1 MKTRYFVS
9 DSYKLDDNVV
19 GRELYLKHGAYYFKD
34 GIVSNCVTFCGEN
47 QEYEIHITKV
57 EEMELSDFI
66 ADGRTKYELNGIRFV
81 VGEVVVDGSDLYIDV
96 ICDTDCSI
104 TKLCGKSELFIGDYF
119 KSGKEWSIVSR
130 SYNYAKHYHSHIE
143 DIKLVTTCGQC
154 GKVEVQDLG
163 LCSDCISKLP
173 KIESSKVVDIH
184 QNANGSFSVGSVVN
198 MCENDEIVYTR
209 SQYVEAIEKE
219 VPELSDVRNKYDVQ
233 IVGKDGVK
241 TTVDVYRVLNAFEVH
256 DAATQHAIKKLLAAG
271 KRGHKDYVQDLKEGI
286 ASVELAI
293 YEWEQTNV

>member
-34 GIVSNCVTFCGEN
+34 GIVSNCVAFCGEN
-47 QEYEIHITKV
+47 QEYKIHITKV

-81 VGEVVVDGSDLYIDV
+81 VEAIFSDGIYVKIESTKCMNVYSRN
-96 ICDTDCSI
+96 SI
-104 TKLCGKSELFIGDYF
+104 
-119 KSGKEWSIVSR
+119 
-130 SYNYAKHYHSHIE
+130 NAHMHHSHIE
-143 DIKLVTTCGQC
+143 DIKLVTTCVQC

-163 LCSDCISKLP
+163 LCSDCISKLT
-173 KIESSKVVDIH
+173 KIESRKVVDIH
-184 QNANGSFSVGSVVN
+184 QNENGSFSVGGVVN
-198 MCENDEIVYTR
+198 MCEHDEIVYTS

-219 VPELSDVRNKYDVQ
+219 VPELKDVRNKYDVQ

-241 TTVDVYRVLNAFEVH
+241 TTVDVYRVLNAFDVH

-271 KRGHKDYVQDLKEGI
+271 KRGHKDCVQDLKEAI
-286 ASVELAI
+286 ASIELAI
-293 YEWEQTNV
+293 LEWEQENEY

>member
-81 VGEVVVDGSDLYIDV
+81 VETVDFEIGYIGIRTDYAIGGGSDLCAIHSKYSNI
-96 ICDTDCSI
+96 
-104 TKLCGKSELFIGDYF
+104 GKGLS
-119 KSGKEWSIVSR
+119 
-130 SYNYAKHYHSHIE
+130 SHIE

-154 GKVEVQDLG
+154 GKDEVQDNG

-173 KIESSKVVDIH
+173 KIESIKVVDIH
-184 QNANGSFSVGSVVN
+184 QNENGSFSVGSVVN
-198 MCENDEIVYTR
+198 MCEHDEIVYTS

-219 VPELSDVRNKYDVQ
+219 VP
-233 IVGKDGVK
+233 
-241 TTVDVYRVLNAFEVH
+241 
-256 DAATQHAIKKLLAAG
+256 DAVNHPSHYTGAGIECIEAIKASMTPDALAG
-271 KRGHKDYVQDLKEGI
+271 YLKGNVQKYLWRYEKKVNPVEDLKKARWYLDYLI
-286 ASVELAI
+286 NELDK
-293 YEWEQTNV
+293 ENV

>member
-1 MKTRYFVS
+1 MKTRYFLS

-81 VGEVVVDGSDLYIDV
+81 VEAIFSDGIYVKIESKKYMNV
-96 ICDTDCSI
+96 FSRNSI
-104 TKLCGKSELFIGDYF
+104 
-119 KSGKEWSIVSR
+119 
-130 SYNYAKHYHSHIE
+130 NAHMHHSHIE
-143 DIKLVTTCGQC
+143 DIKLVTTCVQC
-154 GKVEVQDLG
+154 GKDEVQDKG

-173 KIESSKVVDIH
+173 TIDSRKVVDIH
-184 QNANGSFSVGSVVN
+184 QNENGSFSVGSVVN
-198 MCENDEIVYTR
+198 MCEHDEIVYTS

-219 VPELSDVRNKYDVQ
+219 VPELKDVRNKYDVQ

-241 TTVDVYRVLNAFEVH
+241 TYVDVYRVMTAFNVKNA
-256 DAATQHAIKKLLAAG
+256 ALQHANKKILKAG
-271 KRGHKDYVQDLKEGI
+271 ERGHKDYVQDLKEAI
-286 ASVELAI
+286 ASIELAI
-293 YEWEQTNV
+293 LEWEQTNV

>member
-81 VGEVVVDGSDLYIDV
+81 VETVDFEIGYIGIRTDYAIGGGSDL
-96 ICDTDCSI
+96 CSI
-104 TKLCGKSELFIGDYF
+104 HSRYSNIGKGLS
-119 KSGKEWSIVSR
+119 
-130 SYNYAKHYHSHIE
+130 SHIE
-143 DIKLVTTCGQC
+143 DIKIVTTCVQC
-154 GKVEVQDLG
+154 GKDEIQDAG

-173 KIESSKVVDIH
+173 KIESRKVVDIH

-198 MCENDEIVYTR
+198 MCEHEEIVYTS
-209 SQYVEAIEKE
+209 SQYVDAIQKE
-219 VPELSDVRNKYDVQ
+219 VP
-233 IVGKDGVK
+233 
-241 TTVDVYRVLNAFEVH
+241 
-256 DAATQHAIKKLLAAG
+256 DAVNHPSHYTGAGIECIEAIKASMTPDALAG
-271 KRGHKDYVQDLKEGI
+271 YLKGNVQKYLWRYEKKVNPVEDLKKARWYLDYLI
-286 ASVELAI
+286 NELDK
-293 YEWEQTNV
+293 ENV

>member
-34 GIVSNCVTFCGEN
+34 GIVSDCVTFCGEN

-57 EEMELSDFI
+57 EEMELLDFI

-81 VGEVVVDGSDLYIDV
+81 VNNVDDSYVDIT
-96 ICDTDCSI
+96 CDKECLI
-104 TKLCGKSELFIGDYF
+104 TELCGNDSFRFHTWYSKS
-119 KSGKEWSIVSR
+119 WSIVSR
-130 SYNYAKHYHSHIE
+130 DNNDSRSYHSHIE
-143 DIKLVTTCGQC
+143 DIKLVTTCEQC
-154 GKVEVQDLG
+154 GKDEVQDAG

-173 KIESSKVVDIH
+173 TIYSIKVVDIH
-184 QNANGSFSVGSVVN
+184 QNENGSFSVGSVVN

-219 VPELSDVRNKYDVQ
+219 VP
-233 IVGKDGVK
+233 
-241 TTVDVYRVLNAFEVH
+241 
-256 DAATQHAIKKLLAAG
+256 DAVNHPSHYTGAGIECIEAIKASMTPDALAG
-271 KRGHKDYVQDLKEGI
+271 YLKGNVQKYLWRYEKKVNPVEDLKKARWYLDYLI
-286 ASVELAI
+286 NEL
-293 YEWEQTNV
+293 EQTNV

>member
-9 DSYKLDDNVV
+9 DDFKLRPELAGLELVFDGYSYAYKNDNYGVIEYCFTSKGGDWEKYVV
-19 GRELYLKHGAYYFKD
+19 
-34 GIVSNCVTFCGEN
+34 
-47 QEYEIHITKV
+47 KV

-81 VGEVVVDGSDLYIDV
+81 VDIVNFEFGFIGIRTDYAIGGGSDL
-96 ICDTDCSI
+96 CSI
-104 TKLCGKSELFIGDYF
+104 HSRYSEIGKGLS
-119 KSGKEWSIVSR
+119 
-130 SYNYAKHYHSHIE
+130 SHIE
-143 DIKLVTTCGQC
+143 DIKLVTTCEQC
-154 GKVEVQDLG
+154 GKDEVQDNG

-173 KIESSKVVDIH
+173 KIESRKVVDIH
-184 QNANGSFSVGSVVN
+184 QNENGIFSVSGVVN
-198 MCENDEIVYTR
+198 VCEHDEIVYTS

-219 VPELSDVRNKYDVQ
+219 VPELKDVRNKYDVQ

-241 TTVDVYRVLNAFEVH
+241 TYVDVYRVLNAFDVR

-271 KRGHKDYVQDLKEGI
+271 KRGHKDYVQDLKEAI

-293 YEWEQTNV
+293 KEWEQTHEC

>member
-81 VGEVVVDGSDLYIDV
+81 VNNVDDSYID
-96 ICDTDCSI
+96 ITCDKECLI
-104 TKLCGKSELFIGDYF
+104 TELCGNDNSFRFHTWYSKS
-119 KSGKEWSIVSR
+119 WSIVSR
-130 SYNYAKHYHSHIE
+130 DNNDSRSYHSHIE
-143 DIKLVTTCGQC
+143 DIKLVTTCVQC
-154 GKVEVQDLG
+154 GKDEVQDAG

-173 KIESSKVVDIH
+173 KIESRKVVDIH
-184 QNANGSFSVGSVVN
+184 QNENGSLSVGSVVN
-198 MCENDEIVYTR
+198 MCEHDEIVYTR

-256 DAATQHAIKKLLAAG
+256 DASTQHAIKKLLAAG
-271 KRGHKDYVQDLKEGI
+271 KRGHKDYVQDLKEAI
-286 ASVELAI
+286 ASIELAI
-293 YEWEQTNV
+293 IEWEQTNV

>member
-47 QEYEIHITKV
+47 QEYEIYITKV

-66 ADGRTKYELNGIRFV
+66 ADGSTKYELNGIRFV
-81 VGEVVVDGSDLYIDV
+81 VNNVFDYGDYSYID
-96 ICDTDCSI
+96 ITCDKECLI
-104 TKLCGKSELFIGDYF
+104 TELCGNDNSFRFHTWYSKS
-119 KSGKEWSIVSR
+119 WSIVSR
-130 SYNYAKHYHSHIE
+130 YNNDSLSYHSHIE
-143 DIKLVTTCGQC
+143 DIKLVTTCGKC
-154 GKVEVQDLG
+154 GKDEVQDNG

-173 KIESSKVVDIH
+173 KVESNKVVDIH
-184 QNANGSFSVGSVVN
+184 QNENGSFSVGSVVN
-198 MCENDEIVYTR
+198 MCEHDEIAYTS

-219 VPELSDVRNKYDVQ
+219 VPDLKDVRSKYDVQ

-241 TTVDVYRVLNAFEVH
+241 TTVDVYRVLNAFDVH

-271 KRGHKDYVQDLKEGI
+271 KRGHKGYVQDLKEAI
-286 ASVELAI
+286 ASIELAI
-293 YEWEQTNV
+293 IEWEQTNV

>member
-9 DSYKLDDNVV
+9 D
-19 GRELYLKHGAYYFKD
+19 
-34 GIVSNCVTFCGEN
+34 
-47 QEYEIHITKV
+47 EYITKV

-81 VGEVVVDGSDLYIDV
+81 VNNVDDSYIDTT
-96 ICDTDCSI
+96 CDKECLI
-104 TKLCGKSELFIGDYF
+104 TELCGNDNSFRFHTWYSKS
-119 KSGKEWSIVSR
+119 WSIVSR
-130 SYNYAKHYHSHIE
+130 SDNDANRYHSHIE

-173 KIESSKVVDIH
+173 KIESRKVVDIH
-184 QNANGSFSVGSVVN
+184 KSENGSFSVGSVVN
-198 MCENDEIVYTR
+198 MCEHDEIVYTR

-241 TTVDVYRVLNAFEVH
+241 TTVDVYRVLNAFDVH

-271 KRGHKDYVQDLKEGI
+271 KRGHKDYVQDLKEAI
-286 ASVELAI
+286 ASIELAI
-293 YEWEQTNV
+293 FEWEQTND

>member
-47 QEYEIHITKV
+47 QEHEIHITKV

-81 VGEVVVDGSDLYIDV
+81 VETVDFEIGYIGIRSDYAIGGGSDL
-96 ICDTDCSI
+96 CSI
-104 TKLCGKSELFIGDYF
+104 HSRYSNIGKGLS
-119 KSGKEWSIVSR
+119 
-130 SYNYAKHYHSHIE
+130 SHIE

-173 KIESSKVVDIH
+173 KIESRKVVDIH

-198 MCENDEIVYTR
+198 MCEHEEIVYTS
-209 SQYVEAIEKE
+209 SQYVDAIEKE

-271 KRGHKDYVQDLKEGI
+271 KRGHKEYVQDLKEAI
-286 ASVELAI
+286 ARIELAI
-293 YEWEQTNV
+293 SEWEQTNG

>member
-34 GIVSNCVTFCGEN
+34 GIVSDCVTFCGEN

-81 VGEVVVDGSDLYIDV
+81 VDDVSHSNGFITIKTDKHCSQSDIINCDGAS
-96 ICDTDCSI
+96 
-104 TKLCGKSELFIGDYF
+104 
-119 KSGKEWSIVSR
+119 SGNVWAIFSR
-130 SYNYAKHYHSHIE
+130 NTESAKHYGSHIE
-143 DIKLVTTCGQC
+143 DIKIVTTCGQC

-173 KIESSKVVDIH
+173 KIESRKVVDIH
-184 QNANGSFSVGSVVN
+184 QNENGSFSVSGVVN
-198 MCENDEIVYTR
+198 VCEHDEIVYT
-209 SQYVEAIEKE
+209 SNQYVEAIEKE
-219 VPELSDVRNKYDVQ
+219 VPGAVNHPSHYTGAGIEC
-233 IVGKDGVK
+233 I
-241 TTVDVYRVLNAFEVH
+241 E
-256 DAATQHAIKKLLAAG
+256 AIKASMTPDALAG
-271 KRGHKDYVQDLKEGI
+271 YLKGNVQKYLWRYEKKVNPVEDLKKARWYLDYLI
-286 ASVELAI
+286 NEL
-293 YEWEQTNV
+293 EQTNV

>member
-9 DSYKLDDNVV
+9 DSYKLDDNVI

-81 VGEVVVDGSDLYIDV
+81 VTGVSLNNIMIKTDMHCIESGILKTTGSSVGNTWIIYSRHSEI
-96 ICDTDCSI
+96 
-104 TKLCGKSELFIGDYF
+104 GKNHN
-119 KSGKEWSIVSR
+119 V
-130 SYNYAKHYHSHIE
+130 HIE
-143 DIKLVTTCGQC
+143 DIKLVTTCEQC
-154 GKVEVQDLG
+154 GKDEVQDNG

-173 KIESSKVVDIH
+173 KIESRKVVDIH
-184 QNANGSFSVGSVVN
+184 QNENGSYSVGSVVN
-198 MCENDEIVYTR
+198 MCEHDEIIYTI

-219 VPELSDVRNKYDVQ
+219 VP
-233 IVGKDGVK
+233 
-241 TTVDVYRVLNAFEVH
+241 
-256 DAATQHAIKKLLAAG
+256 DAVNNPRHYTGAGIECIEAIKASMTPDALAG
-271 KRGHKDYVQDLKEGI
+271 YLKGNVQKYLWRYEKKVNPVEDLKKARWYLDYLIKEM
-286 ASVELAI
+286 
-293 YEWEQTNV
+293 EQTNV

>member
-19 GRELYLKHGAYYFKD
+19 GRELYLKHGEYYFKD

-81 VGEVVVDGSDLYIDV
+81 VETVDFEIGYIGIRTDYAIGGGSDLCAIHSKYSNI
-96 ICDTDCSI
+96 
-104 TKLCGKSELFIGDYF
+104 GKGLS
-119 KSGKEWSIVSR
+119 
-130 SYNYAKHYHSHIE
+130 SHIE
-143 DIKLVTTCGQC
+143 DIKLATTCEQC
-154 GKVEVQDLG
+154 GKDEIQDAG

-173 KIESSKVVDIH
+173 KIESRKVVDIH
-184 QNANGSFSVGSVVN
+184 QNENGSFSVGSVVN
-198 MCENDEIVYTR
+198 MCEHDEIVYTS

-219 VPELSDVRNKYDVQ
+219 VPDAVNHPSHYTGPGIECIEAIKASM
-233 IVGKDGVK
+233 
-241 TTVDVYRVLNAFEVH
+241 TH
-256 DAATQHAIKKLLAAG
+256 DALAGYLKGNVQKYLWRYEKKVN
-271 KRGHKDYVQDLKEGI
+271 HVEDLKKARWYLDYLI
-286 ASVELAI
+286 NEL
-293 YEWEQTNV
+293 EQTNV

>member
-81 VGEVVVDGSDLYIDV
+81 VDNVDDSYID
-96 ICDTDCSI
+96 ITCDKECLI
-104 TKLCGKSELFIGDYF
+104 TELCGNDNSFRFHTWYSKS
-119 KSGKEWSIVSR
+119 WSIVSR
-130 SYNYAKHYHSHIE
+130 DNNDSRSYHSHIE
-143 DIKLVTTCGQC
+143 DIKLVTTCVQC
-154 GKVEVQDLG
+154 GKDEIQDAG

-184 QNANGSFSVGSVVN
+184 QSENGSFSVGSVVN
-198 MCENDEIVYTR
+198 MCEHDEIVYTR

-271 KRGHKDYVQDLKEGI
+271 KRGHKDYDQDLKEAI
-286 ASVELAI
+286 ASIELAI
-293 YEWEQTNV
+293 IEWEQTNV

>member
-19 GRELYLKHGAYYFKD
+19 GRELYLKHGEYYFKD

-81 VGEVVVDGSDLYIDV
+81 VETVDFEIGYIGIRTDYAIGGGSDLCAIHSKYSNI
-96 ICDTDCSI
+96 
-104 TKLCGKSELFIGDYF
+104 GKGLS
-119 KSGKEWSIVSR
+119 
-130 SYNYAKHYHSHIE
+130 SHIE
-143 DIKLVTTCGQC
+143 DIKLATTCEQC
-154 GKVEVQDLG
+154 GKDEIQDAG

-173 KIESSKVVDIH
+173 KIESRKVVDIH
-184 QNANGSFSVGSVVN
+184 QNENGSFSVGSVVN
-198 MCENDEIVYTR
+198 MCEHDEIVYTS

-219 VPELSDVRNKYDVQ
+219 VP
-233 IVGKDGVK
+233 
-241 TTVDVYRVLNAFEVH
+241 
-256 DAATQHAIKKLLAAG
+256 DAVNHPSHYTGSGIECIEAIKASMTPDALAG
-271 KRGHKDYVQDLKEGI
+271 YLKGNVQKYLWRYEKKVNHVEDLKKARWYLDYLI
-286 ASVELAI
+286 NEL
-293 YEWEQTNV
+293 EQTNV

>member
-19 GRELYLKHGAYYFKD
+19 GRELDFRDGSYYFKD
-34 GIVSNCVTFCGEN
+34 GIVSGCAIFCGKN
-47 QEYEIHITKV
+47 SDYVKDHVTKA

-81 VGEVVVDGSDLYIDV
+81 VETVDFEIGYIGIRTDYAIGGGSA
-96 ICDTDCSI
+96 
-104 TKLCGKSELFIGDYF
+104 LCAIHSKYSNIGNGL
-119 KSGKEWSIVSR
+119 S
-130 SYNYAKHYHSHIE
+130 SHIE
-143 DIKLVTTCGQC
+143 DIKLVTACEQC
-154 GKVEVQDLG
+154 EKDEVQDAR

-173 KIESSKVVDIH
+173 KIESRKVVDIH
-184 QNANGSFSVGSVVN
+184 KSENGSFSVGGVVN
-198 MCENDEIVYTR
+198 VCEHDEIVYTS

-219 VPELSDVRNKYDVQ
+219 VPDLKDVRSKYDVQ

-271 KRGHKDYVQDLKEGI
+271 KRGHKDYVQDLKEAI

-293 YEWEQTNV
+293 IEWEQAND